1 MGVNKKINHEDIRQ
15 FVTDDLV
22 VKIST
27 DTAELKRLEFNHA
40 VTPLDN
46 PVSIRAKRR
55 DIARMKTELTK
66 RKGQQLQKTKLS

>member
-1 MGVNKKINHEDIRQ
+1 MGVNKKINHEDISQ

-22 VKIST
+22 AKIAT

-46 PVSIRAKRR
+46 PVSIRAKRK
-55 DIARMKTELTK
+55 DVARLHTELTK
-66 RKGQQLQKTKLS
+66 RKSVKK

>member
-22 VKIST
+22 VKIAT

-55 DIARMKTELTK
+55 DVARLKTELAK
-66 RKGQQLQKTKLS
+66 RNNEKKA

>member
-1 MGVNKKINHEDIRQ
+1 MGVNKKINHEDISQ

-22 VKIST
+22 AKIAT

-46 PVSIRAKRR
+46 PVSIRAKRK
-55 DIARMKTELTK
+55 DVARLHTELTK
-66 RKGQQLQKTKLS
+66 RNSVKK